1 MAVFPLFLEFPGEL
15 LCILAEKFNRRAA
28 LGAANTD
35 LRDILTCIL
44 LGTVLC
50 VIIFIWFHFYEGR
63 EVSE

>member
-1 MAVFPLFLEFPGEL
+1 MAVFPCSWSSRGTSLY
-15 LCILAEKFNRRAA
+15 LAEKFNRRVA